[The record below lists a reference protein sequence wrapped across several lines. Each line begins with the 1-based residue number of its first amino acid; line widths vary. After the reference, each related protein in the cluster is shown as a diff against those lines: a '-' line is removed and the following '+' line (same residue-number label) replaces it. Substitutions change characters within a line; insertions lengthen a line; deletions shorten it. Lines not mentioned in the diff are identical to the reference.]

1 MATATALSATPH
13 LVPTRILDQAGAKLL
28 LAITL
33 LALLALGQAGT
44 AITTALYSLFLNKPI
59 RHDVAITG
67 EINLSGRVTAIG
79 GLDLK
84 ILGGIRAGVKRF
96 LFPKENQLAF
106 DKFMEKHN
114 EDSIIE
120 GIEFYPVEE
129 IEEVFK
135 LVF

>member
-1 MATATALSATPH
+1 MASPH
-13 LVPTRILDQAGAKLL
+13 KDGTS
-28 LAITL
+28 
-33 LALLALGQAGT
+33 AGT
-44 AITTALYSLFLNKPI
+44 AITSALYSLFLDKPI
-59 RHDVAITG
+59 RHNVAITG
-67 EINLSGRVTAIG
+67 EINLSGRITAIG

-96 LFPKENQLAF
+96 LFPKENTLAF
-106 DKFMEKHN
+106 EKFMEKHSK
-114 EDSIIE
+114 DPIVE